1 MNIYEVIWEEE
12 DLTVM
17 MDESVG
23 AEVVRARL
31 ELKFDNQIYEL
42 DENRPSVTLGRQ
54 IHNDVVVND
63 GRVSRTHAR
72 IEYRRGKYILID
84 QSSNG
89 THLLIQGKK
98 SVVIKRDE
106 TQLIGNGLIGLGR
119 EPTPESPKSIQYTI
133 KM

>member
-1 MNIYEVIWEEE
+1 MMDDGVEAEVIK
-12 DLTVM
+12 
-17 MDESVG
+17 
-23 AEVVRARL
+23 ARL
-31 ELKFDNQIYEL
+31 ELKCDNQVYEL

-63 GRVSRTHAR
+63 GCVSRTHAR

-98 SVVIKRDE
+98 NVVIKRDE

-119 EPTPESPKSIQYTI
+119 EPTPESSKAIHYTI